1 MNWQDE
7 LRKLDEELAS
17 GRVSADEYR
26 TRRDQ
31 VLASA
36 HAVPPIQQQWQAN
49 APSAPV
55 PQQGQQPGQQ
65 PSESATQYL
74 RPVAPD
80 AGQGQPPNP
89 EATQVVSGGRP
100 AMPPQD
106 VDRTQVVPG
115 GGMQPPQYGQPSP
128 PHGFA
133 QQQPPASPWGSGDTS
148 APWATASNDSWLR
161 QGPEVF
167 DDTSG
172 GGGKKVLAIVG
183 VVLVI
188 ALIGGAIWFFGFR
201 ESSPSAGGDTTTGG
215 GSTSS
220 AAPTT
225 TTTTPPIDLLPAPPG
240 TANPDNGVVEV
251 ATAVEGE
258 ILTAEEAAAVEA
270 AGITEVNFKGS
281 TEAAFTYEAMVFEAE
296 DANKAEALAE
306 ALVELQAKAKMV
318 PGAKGVMPQSS
329 TVHQLVRKGEP
340 GFYRCVYV
348 TGTKVVRI
356 GTVQTPIGVDDKE
369 LIKKFQ
375 EFGGAVVREF
385 PVS

>member
-49 APSAPV
+49 APSAP
-55 PQQGQQPGQQ
+55 GQQ
-65 PSESATQYL
+65 SADSATQYL

-80 AGQGQPPNP
+80 AGKGQPNP
-89 EATQVVSGGRP
+89 DATQVVPGGRP
-100 AMPPQD
+100 APPRPD

-115 GGMQPPQYGQPSP
+115 GGMQPQYGQPSP

-133 QQQPPASPWGSGDTS
+133 QQQPPPASPWGSGDTS

-183 VVLVI
+183 VVVVI
-188 ALIGGAIWFFGFR
+188 ALIGGAIWFFGIR
-201 ESSPSAGGDTTTGG
+201 DSGTTPGGDTTTA
-215 GSTSS
+215 GSNSS

-225 TTTTPPIDLLPAPPG
+225 TTTEPPIDLLPAPPG
-240 TANPDNGVVEV
+240 TANPANGVVEV
-251 ATAVEGE
+251 AKAVEAK
-258 ILTAEEAAAVEA
+258 ILTADEVAAVEA
-270 AGITEVNFKGS
+270 AGITEVSFKGS
-281 TEAAFTYEAMVFEAE
+281 TEAAFTYDAMVFEAE

-306 ALVELQAKAKMV
+306 ALVDLQTKAGMV

-329 TVHQLVRKGEP
+329 TVHQLIRKGEP

-348 TGTKVVRI
+348 TGTKVVRV
-356 GTVQTPIGVDDKE
+356 GAVQTPIGTDDKE

-375 EFGGAVVREF
+375 EFGGTVVKEF

>member
-49 APSAPV
+49 APSAPAQ
-55 PQQGQQPGQQ
+55 QQGQQP
-65 PSESATQYL
+65 SDSATQYL

-100 AMPPQD
+100 AARPPQD

-115 GGMQPPQYGQPSP
+115 GGMQPQYGQPSP

-133 QQQPPASPWGSGDTS
+133 QPQPQASPWGSGDTS
-148 APWATASNDSWLR
+148 APWATTSGDSWLR

-172 GGGKKVLAIVG
+172 GSGKKVFAIVG

-201 ESSPSAGGDTTTGG
+201 ESGTTADGGTTTSAGTN
-215 GSTSS
+215 SS

-225 TTTTPPIDLLPAPPG
+225 TTTEPPIELLPAPPG
-240 TANPDNGVVEV
+240 TPNPENGVVEV
-251 ATAVEGE
+251 AKAVEAK
-258 ILTAEEAAAVEA
+258 ILTAEEVAAVEA
-270 AGITEVNFKGS
+270 AGVTEVNFKGG
-281 TEAAFTYEAMVFEAE
+281 TQAAFTYEAMVFEAE

-306 ALVELQAKAKMV
+306 ALVELQLKAKMV

-340 GFYRCVYV
+340 GIYRCVYV
-348 TGTKVVRI
+348 TGTQVVRV

-375 EFGGAVVREF
+375 EFGGTVVREF

>member
-1 MNWQDE
+1 VNWQDE

-49 APSAPV
+49 PPTAPAQ
-55 PQQGQQPGQQ
+55 QQGQQP
-65 PSESATQYL
+65 PDSATQYL

-89 EATQVVSGGRP
+89 DATQVVSGGRP
-100 AMPPQD
+100 AARPPQD

-115 GGMQPPQYGQPSP
+115 GGMQPQPQYGQPSP
-128 PHGFA
+128 PHGFSA
-133 QQQPPASPWGSGDTS
+133 QQPPASPWGSGDTS
-148 APWATASNDSWLR
+148 APWATTSGDSWLR

-167 DDTSG
+167 DETSG

-188 ALIGGAIWFFGFR
+188 ALIGGAIWFFGIR
-201 ESSPSAGGDTTTGG
+201 ESSPSAGGGTTTSAG
-215 GSTSS
+215 TDSS

-225 TTTTPPIDLLPAPPG
+225 TTTEPPIDLIPAPPG
-240 TANPDNGVVEV
+240 TPNPANGVVPV
-251 ATAVEGE
+251 AEAVEAK
-258 ILTAEEAAAVEA
+258 ILTAEEATAVEA
-270 AGITEVNFKGS
+270 AGITEVSFKGG
-281 TEAAFTYEAMVFEAE
+281 TAAAFTHDTTVFEAE
-296 DANKAEALAE
+296 DADKAEALAE
-306 ALVELQAKAKMV
+306 ALVQLQTKAGMV

-329 TVHQLVRKGEP
+329 TVHQLVRKGQP

-375 EFGGAVVREF
+375 EFGGTVVKEF
-385 PVS
+385 PIS